1 MLRVGLIG
9 VQGSAVAKLPCKQ
22 WFHTVGVGP
31 SHVTIVRCIIMTADC
46 DWSAPRVEGL
56 PGRMPISSVKGL
68 PSRVRNVASPLLSA
82 SQGSKHGRTADD
94 STHANAHCM
103 LDDMMKA
110 QATPRTRHCHRE
122 RQRQR
127 RDVCAEGQL
136 DLVASAGLGCKG
148 GPHACTAGGL
158 AAAGDDA
165 LGVEP
170 FRWRRPVHTPAANET
185 IYWYSW

>member
-1 MLRVGLIG
+1 
-9 VQGSAVAKLPCKQ
+9 
-22 WFHTVGVGP
+22 
-31 SHVTIVRCIIMTADC
+31 
-46 DWSAPRVEGL
+46 VEGL

-82 SQGSKHGRTADD
+82 SQESKDGRTADD
-94 STHANAHCM
+94 SAHGMHTACVTTM
-103 LDDMMKA
+103 VTVH
-110 QATPRTRHCHRE
+110 ATPRTRHCHRE

-127 RDVCAEGQL
+127 RNVCAEGQL
-136 DLVASAGLGCKG
+136 DPVASAGLGCKG

-170 FRWRRPVHTPAANET
+170 FRWRRPVHTPASSPEP
-185 IYWYSW
+185 